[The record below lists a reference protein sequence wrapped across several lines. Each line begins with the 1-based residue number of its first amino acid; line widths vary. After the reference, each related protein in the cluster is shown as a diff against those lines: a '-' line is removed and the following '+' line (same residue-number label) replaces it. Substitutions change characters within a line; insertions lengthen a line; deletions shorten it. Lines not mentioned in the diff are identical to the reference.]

1 MYEREKI
8 WQEEWE
14 DRILRRKKIAF
25 YFIFYLFFPY
35 IVVLAQVG
43 QRVEKDGENLKQ
55 KVVKCLK
62 KTKK

>member
-1 MYEREKI
+1 MAGRMGRQNPKK
-8 WQEEWE
+8 
-14 DRILRRKKIAF
+14 KKIAF
-25 YFIFYLFFPY
+25 YFLFYFFFPY

-62 KTKK
+62 KTKKINE